1 MPANTSPMPDGE
13 YRPVCECV
21 WRQMHSR
28 LGVDAGVSGSR
39 DERVWEQR
47 RMRLGAEAL
56 TGIGNGGRST
66 VVRLAG
72 RVRGGLCSV
81 LRGTN
86 IIAFFAK
93 YLPSF
98 TLRKVS
104 YSVLFFRQSGKFVSS
119 SLLIC
124 QKRFKCQKNFDCLL
138 IICKFA
144 GNPMER
150 HDGKSVN
157 ARRRK
162 PFPVTPQGRD
172 REERGDQLLPP
183 HR

>member
-1 MPANTSPMPDGE
+1 MPDGE
-13 YRPVCECV
+13 SRPVCEYV
-21 WRQMHSR
+21 WRQMRMR
-28 LGVDAGVSGSR
+28 LGADSGVSGSR

-66 VVRLAG
+66 VVRLVG

-81 LRGTN
+81 LRGAN

-93 YLPSF
+93 YLSSF
-98 TLRKVS
+98 TFRKVS
-104 YSVLFFRQSGKFVSS
+104 YSALLFSAVWKFVSS

-124 QKRFKCQKNFDCLL
+124 QKRFKCQNNFDCLL

-144 GNPMER
+144 GNPMESHGGGVFSACR
-150 HDGKSVN
+150 Q
-157 ARRRK
+157 K
-162 PFPVTPQGRD
+162 PFPTTPQGRD
-172 REERGDQLLPP
+172 REDWGIP
-183 HR
+183 

>member
-1 MPANTSPMPDGE
+1 MRLSQCLPILPLCLMANTVP
-13 YRPVCECV
+13 C
-21 WRQMHSR
+21 
-28 LGVDAGVSGSR
+28 ANASGGR
-39 DERVWEQR
+39 CERVWEQR

-72 RVRGGLCSV
+72 RVRGGLCSIF
-81 LRGTN
+81 RGTN

-93 YLPSF
+93 YLSSF

-104 YSVLFFRQSGKFVSS
+104 YSASLFSAVWKFVSS

-124 QKRFKCQKNFDCLL
+124 QKRFKCQNNFDCLL

-144 GNPMER
+144 GNPMESY
-150 HDGKSVN
+150 GWEAFSACKQ
-157 ARRRK
+157 K
-162 PFPVTPQGRD
+162 PFPTTPQGRD
-172 REERGDQLLPP
+172 REDWGIP
-183 HR
+183 

>member
-1 MPANTSPMPDGE
+1 MRFSQCLPILPLCLMANTVP
-13 YRPVCECV
+13 C
-21 WRQMHSR
+21 
-28 LGVDAGVSGSR
+28 ANASGSR

-72 RVRGGLCSV
+72 RERGGLCSIF
-81 LRGTN
+81 RGTN

-93 YLPSF
+93 YLSYF

-104 YSVLFFRQSGKFVSS
+104 YSASLFSAVWKFVSS

-124 QKRFKCQKNFDCLL
+124 QKRFKYQNNFDCLL

-144 GNPMER
+144 GNPMESY
-150 HDGKSVN
+150 GGEAFSACKQ
-157 ARRRK
+157 K
-162 PFPVTPQGRD
+162 PFPTTPQGRD
-172 REERGDQLLPP
+172 REDWGIP
-183 HR
+183 

>member
-93 YLPSF
+93 YLSSF

-104 YSVLFFRQSGKFVSS
+104 YSASLFSAIWKIRQFV
-119 SLLIC
+119 IC
-124 QKRFKCQKNFDCLL
+124 QKRFKCQNNFDCLL

-144 GNPMER
+144 GNPMESY
-150 HDGKSVN
+150 GGEAFSACKQ
-157 ARRRK
+157 K
-162 PFPVTPQGRD
+162 PFPTTPQGRD
-172 REERGDQLLPP
+172 REDWGIP
-183 HR
+183 